1 MFVHNLIEHY
11 QKRSWWGNF
20 SNHHVCMCAVCM
32 QILSLYVYM
41 QNFICALAHVLC
53 ILSLRPQV
61 IVTDVKL
68 REGKKSRDAEEHIQA
83 GHRGQ
88 KPSQLL
94 PCGAVLTIRGAFS
107 SSDQEGRPSG
117 FRGPFLRVTGFH
129 PDIVCL
135 WTLTLALEIPAFK
148 SQQ

>member
-1 MFVHNLIEHY
+1 MHNLIEHY

-83 GHRGQ
+83 GHKDKSPVSR
-88 KPSQLL
+88 
-94 PCGAVLTIRGAFS
+94 
-107 SSDQEGRPSG
+107 
-117 FRGPFLRVTGFH
+117 
-129 PDIVCL
+129 CL
-135 WTLTLALEIPAFK
+135 VGLC
-148 SQQ
+148 